1 MCVHKTILAKGKPD
15 YTSLYEHLSHVAIA
29 TERIA
34 ESLGM
39 DKQVAR
45 KGAILHDIGKANPV
59 FQERLKE
66 DYVHTPDEKPYRH
79 EIASL
84 FFLSLFDKGIHPK
97 LIEMIVGHHKSVKHD
112 VRQLGV
118 LDLDERFDDVFQL
131 HIGDWEKW
139 SPDALDIL
147 NAFEIQTKPISLS
160 EANDSFLGVLK
171 YCERKELGYSSWKGL
186 LIAGDHFASAMVGD
200 TPDHSKQLFQKPDL
214 GFYDRVNEL
223 YPLSETDAKSEKNH
237 TIVTASTGAGKT
249 DFLLRRCKGRVF
261 YVLPFQASIN
271 AMFHRL
277 KNELSERNPELDIR
291 LLHASS
297 RLVVKDGRKEEKVL
311 QGHIGSAIKVLT
323 PHQIAAIVFGTRGY
337 ESMILDVQGCDVIL
351 DEIHTYTNVTR
362 AIVLKI
368 VEVLKSLNCRIHV
381 GTATMPSVLY
391 NQILEIF
398 GNENVY
404 QVRLPDEKVKEFD
417 RHIVHKKGRF
427 DECVSIVRESVEK
440 NQKVL
445 IVCNQVKTAQ
455 DRYSQIAER
464 FSGVPL
470 LLIHSRF
477 RRGDRQELEQKLMGK
492 KVGTDGSAIK
502 EFNTGE
508 GACIVVATQVVEVSL
523 DISFD
528 VMITDAAPLDALIQ
542 RFGRINRKRTKDTI
556 RKYKD
561 VYVIAPPEKDAKP
574 YELDIVQRSYTA
586 LPNDAVLHETDV
598 QKMIDEVFPEIDRVT
613 IEKDAVYKEGRWRI
627 EKLVHYPK
635 SVLLEVLDID
645 NAICIRE
652 QDEAAYENSSY
663 EDRMQLEIPTSFRS
677 VAFLGLRQSEKGNK
691 PFIVPDK
698 AYTKELGLQKEF
710 LKPENYDVS
719 YRMI

>member
-1 MCVHKTILAKGKPD
+1 MCVHKMILAKGKPD
-15 YTSLYEHLSHVAIA
+15 YTPLYEHLLHVVAA
-29 TERIA
+29 TEKIA
-34 ESLGM
+34 ESVGM

-45 KGAILHDIGKANPV
+45 NGAILHDIGKANPV
-59 FQERLKE
+59 FQKRLKE
-66 DYVHTPDEKPYRH
+66 DYVHAPDEKPYRH

-84 FFLSLFDKGIHPK
+84 FFLPLFDKESHPN
-97 LIEMIVGHHKSVKHD
+97 LIEMVVGHHKSVKSD
-112 VRQLGV
+112 VRQLGI

-139 SPDALDIL
+139 SRDALDIL
-147 NAFEIQTKPISLS
+147 NALEIQTKPISVS
-160 EANDSFLGVLK
+160 EAQDSFLSVLK
-171 YCERKELGYSSWKGL
+171 YCERKELGYSAWKGL
-186 LIAGDHFASAMVGD
+186 LIAGDHFASAMTAK
-200 TPDHSKQLFQKPDL
+200 TPDYSNRLFRKPDL
-214 GFYDRVNEL
+214 GFYDRANEL
-223 YPLSETDAKSEKNH
+223 YPLSETDAKSEKTH

-277 KNELSERNPELDIR
+277 KNELEEHNPELDIR

-297 RLVVKDGRKEEKVL
+297 RLVVKDGKKEEKVL

-351 DEIHTYTNVTR
+351 DEIHIYTNVTR

-368 VEVLKSLNCRIHV
+368 VEVLKSLNCRLHV

-391 NQILEIF
+391 NQIIEIL

-404 QVRLPDEKVKEFD
+404 QVRLPDEKIKEFD
-417 RHIVHKKGRF
+417 RHIVHKKERF

-455 DRYSQIAER
+455 ERYSQIAES
-464 FSGVPL
+464 FFDVPL

-477 RRGDRQELEQKLMGK
+477 RRGDRQELEQRLMGK
-492 KVGTDGSAIK
+492 KVGMDGSLIK
-502 EFNTGE
+502 EYNTGE

-528 VMITDAAPLDALIQ
+528 MMITDAAPLDALIQ
-542 RFGRINRKRTKDTI
+542 RFGRINRKRTADTI
-556 RKYKD
+556 GKYKD
-561 VYVIAPPEKDAKP
+561 VFVVAPPETDAKP
-574 YELDIVQRSYTA
+574 YELDIVQRSFKA
-586 LPNDAVLHETDV
+586 LPDGAVLHEADV

-635 SVLLEVLDID
+635 SVLLELLDID
-645 NAICIRE
+645 NAICIKE
-652 QDEAAYENSSY
+652 SDETAYENSSY
-663 EDRMQLEIPTSFRS
+663 EDRMQLEIPTSYRS
-677 VAFLGLRQSEKGNK
+677 IAFLGLRQSEKGNK
-691 PFIVPDK
+691 PFVVPDK
-698 AYTKELGLQKEF
+698 AYAKELGLQKEF

-719 YRMI
+719 YQMI